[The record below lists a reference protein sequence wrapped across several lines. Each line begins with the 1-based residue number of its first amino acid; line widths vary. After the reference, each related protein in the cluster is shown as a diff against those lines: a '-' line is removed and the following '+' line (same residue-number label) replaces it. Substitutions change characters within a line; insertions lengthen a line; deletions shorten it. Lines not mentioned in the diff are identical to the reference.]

1 MEAAKKRMIDTFFKN
16 MSKEDLKE
24 LQDVLK
30 RLNDLIE
37 KYS

>member
-1 MEAAKKRMIDTFFKN
+1 MIDTFFKN